1 MNKKLILSILS
12 ISLLNLF
19 GCYSVNQITIEEMN
33 SIDDIEDVYI
43 TTKDS
48 INYSFEKY
56 SSINRM
62 LNDPK
67 KYYFENWQ
75 VNDDTL
81 TVSGYSLKATS
92 TITQKLL
99 NKDNLIIPF
108 DKISNVSENQF
119 DSYKT
124 IMSVLAWSTIPIL
137 ILLTATVLN
146 PFG

>member
-1 MNKKLILSILS
+1 MYKKLILSILS
-12 ISLLNLF
+12 ITLLNLF
-19 GCYSVNQITIEEMN
+19 GCYSVNQITIAEMN
-33 SIDDIEDVYI
+33 SIEDIEDVYI

-48 INYSFEKY
+48 INYSFERY
-56 SSINRM
+56 SSPKRM
-62 LNDPK
+62 LNDPN

-92 TITQKLL
+92 TSTQKEL

-119 DSYKT
+119 DSNDT
-124 IMSVLAWSTIPIL
+124 IMAVLAFSTIPIL
-137 ILLTATVLN
+137 FLLTLTYT
-146 PFG
+146 F